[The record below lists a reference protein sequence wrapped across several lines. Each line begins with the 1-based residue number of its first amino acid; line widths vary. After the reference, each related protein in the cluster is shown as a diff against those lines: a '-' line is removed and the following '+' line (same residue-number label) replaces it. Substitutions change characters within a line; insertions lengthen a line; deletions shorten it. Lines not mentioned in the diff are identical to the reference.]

1 MNNNWSFIDFCW
13 FQPEINELQNN
24 SLKQFRVSCVV
35 EKEDVLELIEM
46 SLVFLLVIRGIKT
59 IASFV
64 SAVGIPVGFIT
75 LLITLF
81 STLDNGFVKLLEI
94 IMKKKNI
101 KNLKH

>member
-1 MNNNWSFIDFCW
+1 
-13 FQPEINELQNN
+13 
-24 SLKQFRVSCVV
+24 
-35 EKEDVLELIEM
+35 M

-64 SAVGIPVGFIT
+64 SVVGIPVGFIT

-81 STLDNGFVKLLEI
+81 STLDNGFVKLLET

>member
-1 MNNNWSFIDFCW
+1 
-13 FQPEINELQNN
+13 
-24 SLKQFRVSCVV
+24 
-35 EKEDVLELIEM
+35 M

-64 SAVGIPVGFIT
+64 SVVGIPVGFTT
-75 LLITLF
+75 LFITLF

>member
-1 MNNNWSFIDFCW
+1 
-13 FQPEINELQNN
+13 
-24 SLKQFRVSCVV
+24 
-35 EKEDVLELIEM
+35 M

-64 SAVGIPVGFIT
+64 SVVGIPVGFIT

-101 KNLKH
+101 KNTEGTNNQVFLEKIIFLSMKMYIEVINSRRKLRKNITS